1 MRLTHKLTLAFLVVS
16 LIAIGQAA
24 VFVWFTTSTEFNQYL
39 ADQRQSQFVRVA
51 TDYYQVH
58 GNWIGVDDALRSQG
72 LLPPAPKPG
81 ATPPDPQPYALVDHN
96 RVVVVAAGDYM
107 AGQKVQQGVLAK
119 GIGIEVGGL
128 VVGTVLTTGQ
138 APVRSTIDDRYLGGV
153 NQSLLVA
160 ALASA
165 LIAFVLGLLIARNL
179 ARPLRA
185 LTAATRSMA
194 HGELDQRVV
203 VNSRDELGEL
213 AQAFNQMSADVAR
226 ANQSRRQMTADI
238 AHDLRNPLTVIG
250 GYLESLQDGKL
261 EPTQE
266 RFETM
271 HAEVR
276 HLQSLVEDLRT
287 LSLADAGELVLRR
300 RPVAPG
306 ELLGQVAAAYEHQAE
321 QKGVRLSVDVGAN
334 PPAANLDPER
344 MEQVLRNL
352 VDNAIR
358 HTPNGGEIRL
368 TAGQSGQALVLAVED
383 SGSGIAPEALP
394 HIFERSYRGDPS
406 RSGSESG
413 LGLAIAKSIVELHGG
428 TIGVESRPGG
438 GAQFSVVIPG
448 R

>member
-16 LIAIGQAA
+16 LIAIGQVA
-24 VFVWFTTSTEFNQYL
+24 VFVWFTSSTEFNQYL
-39 ADQRQSQFVRVA
+39 ADQRQSQFVTVA
-51 TDYYQVH
+51 TDYYRAH
-58 GNWIGVDDALRSQG
+58 GSWTGVDDALRSQG
-72 LLPPAPKPG
+72 LLPPAPKLG

-96 RVVVVAAGDYM
+96 RVVVVAAGDYL
-107 AGQKVQQGVLAK
+107 AGDKVQQGVLAK

-138 APVRSTIDDRYLGGV
+138 TPARSTIDDRYLGGV

-179 ARPLRA
+179 ARPMRA
-185 LTAATRSMA
+185 LTAASRSMA
-194 HGELDQRVV
+194 QGELNQRVEV
-203 VNSRDELGEL
+203 RSHDELGEL

-226 ANQSRRQMTADI
+226 ANESRRQMTADI

-261 EPTQE
+261 EPTPE

-287 LSLADAGELVLRR
+287 LSLADVGELVLRR
-300 RPVAPG
+300 RSVEPG
-306 ELLGQVAAAYEHQAE
+306 ALLGMVAAAYQHQAE
-321 QKGVRLSVDVGAN
+321 QKGVRLSLGVEADL
-334 PPAANLDPER
+334 PAAGLDPER

-358 HTPNGGEIRL
+358 HTPSGGEIRL
-368 TAGQSGQALVLAVED
+368 TAGPSEGGLVLAVED

-394 HIFERSYRGDPS
+394 HIFERSYRGDLS
-406 RSGSESG
+406 RSGGDSG

-428 TIGVESRPGG
+428 TIAAQNRPSG
-438 GAQFSVVIPG
+438 GARFVMFIP